1 MSDGFSSQQNT
12 GPQYN
17 SIQTVSGFSSQQNTG
32 PIKHNILV
40 MQKYDILGVTQL
52 MQSMTTIWK
61 LAIHYTIYLPR
72 F

>member
-1 MSDGFSSQQNT
+1 MSDGFSSQQNTGPQYT

-40 MQKYDILGVTQL
+40 MQKYDILGV
-52 MQSMTTIWK
+52 
-61 LAIHYTIYLPR
+61 A
-72 F
+72 